1 MNIKNEIQNIIQIS
15 RKMENKKI
23 KKKYNNTKIT
33 EMLLNYYFFSY
44 I

>member
-1 MNIKNEIQNIIQIS
+1 MNIKNETQNIIQIS

-23 KKKYNNTKIT
+23 KKYNNTKIT